1 MALQAVGSFS
11 MCSGHIT
18 GMVFIGFS
26 GHIRLMVSEGAEGG
40 VMSIHTSGVI
50 CVGRGVVVILCS
62 CKKHFDYILAAL
74 LA

>member
-11 MCSGHIT
+11 MCSGHVT

-26 GHIRLMVSEGAEGG
+26 GHIRLIVSKGAEGG

-50 CVGRGVVVILCS
+50 CVGRGVIVVLHS
-62 CKKHFDYILAAL
+62 CRKQLDSILAAL
-74 LA
+74 LV